1 MTIVFLY
8 TDGGYFILLKCSL
21 LFTFNPGII
30 NTWLLFTSIA
40 QQIEIHDSQIYII
53 RIFTFVF
60 YSSNNAH
67 TKGRKKD
74 FVAFFN
80 RLDLSQ
86 LMMLFAAP
94 DEGQL
99 VLS

>member
-1 MTIVFLY
+1 MTARYILFVFLLSFSTLPTTY
-8 TDGGYFILLKCSL
+8 ILR
-21 LFTFNPGII
+21 
-30 NTWLLFTSIA
+30 
-40 QQIEIHDSQIYII
+40 EE
-53 RIFTFVF
+53 
-60 YSSNNAH
+60 
-67 TKGRKKD
+67 KKD

-86 LMMLFAAP
+86 FIMLFAAP

>member
-1 MTIVFLY
+1 MTVRYILFVFLLSFS
-8 TDGGYFILLKCSL
+8 TLPTTHILR
-21 LFTFNPGII
+21 
-30 NTWLLFTSIA
+30 
-40 QQIEIHDSQIYII
+40 EE
-53 RIFTFVF
+53 
-60 YSSNNAH
+60 
-67 TKGRKKD
+67 KKD

-86 LMMLFAAP
+86 FIMLFAAP

>member
-1 MTIVFLY
+1 MTVRYILFVFLLSFSTLPTTY
-8 TDGGYFILLKCSL
+8 ILR
-21 LFTFNPGII
+21 
-30 NTWLLFTSIA
+30 
-40 QQIEIHDSQIYII
+40 EE
-53 RIFTFVF
+53 
-60 YSSNNAH
+60 
-67 TKGRKKD
+67 KKD

-86 LMMLFAAP
+86 FIMLFAAP

>member
-1 MTIVFLY
+1 MTVRYILFVFLLSFS
-8 TDGGYFILLKCSL
+8 TLPTTHILR
-21 LFTFNPGII
+21 
-30 NTWLLFTSIA
+30 
-40 QQIEIHDSQIYII
+40 EE
-53 RIFTFVF
+53 
-60 YSSNNAH
+60 
-67 TKGRKKD
+67 KKD

-86 LMMLFAAP
+86 PLMLFAAP

>member
-1 MTIVFLY
+1 MTVRYILSVFLRSFF
-8 TDGGYFILLKCSL
+8 TLSTTHILR
-21 LFTFNPGII
+21 
-30 NTWLLFTSIA
+30 
-40 QQIEIHDSQIYII
+40 EE
-53 RIFTFVF
+53 
-60 YSSNNAH
+60 
-67 TKGRKKD
+67 KKD

-86 LMMLFAAP
+86 FIMLFAAP